1 MREIGKVQEVFDMFG
16 VTPVYVVD
24 YPVASQPDG
33 YRPLQEIHASGRC
46 LIGAHLHPW
55 VNPPFD
61 EVVSCRNSFPGN
73 LGRDLEAAKLAVL
86 GQEIGERFGAKP
98 AIYKAGRY
106 GIGAHTA
113 SILEEQGYEVDV
125 SVCPHVDYSAEEGPD
140 FTAYGVSPYWFG
152 MRRRMLEL
160 PMTIGFSGML
170 SRWGAAV
177 HRVVSSPG
185 LRRCHLVGALARL
198 RLVDKVWLS
207 PEGYV
212 GPEHRRLVRCLLQS
226 GLRVFTF
233 AFHSPSVVP
242 GNTPYVRTERER
254 DDFLRRCREFFEF
267 FMGEVGGRP
276 STPLEI
282 KARFEAPHRAGTR
295 GR

>member
-1 MREIGKVQEVFDMFG
+1 MCG

-24 YPVASQPDG
+24 YPVASQRDG

-61 EVVSCRNSFPGN
+61 EVVSRRNSFPGN

-98 AIYKAGRY
+98 TIYKAGRY

-113 SILEEQGYEVDV
+113 GILEEQGYEVDV
-125 SVCPHVDYSAEEGPD
+125 SVCPHVDYSGEEGPD
-140 FTAYGVSPYWFG
+140 FTSYTASPYWFG

-170 SRWGAAV
+170 NRWGAEV

-267 FMGEVGGRP
+267 FKGEVGGRP

-282 KARFEAPHRAGTR
+282 KERFETPHRAATSGP
-295 GR
+295 